1 MSTKRDY
8 YDILSVSKNA
18 SFDDIKKS
26 YRKLALKYH
35 PDKNKDSSATEK
47 FKEIS
52 EAYAVL
58 SDSEKRSQY
67 DQFGHEGIGSRYT
80 SEDIFSGVDFSEL
93 FRNSGFGFG
102 VDTIFEKIFGGSS
115 SHREHRGS
123 DVQCNLSL
131 TLEEISS
138 SVTKK
143 IEAPR
148 TESCVVCTG
157 SGAKKGTS
165 PRTCSSCKG
174 SGEVQVTRS
183 AGFARFV
190 TVASCKECNGKGV
203 HIDSPCSK
211 CNGIGL
217 DRKIRKIDV
226 KIPAGIEDGQ
236 VLRLR
241 GEGDEVRGGRSG
253 DLYVVISLLPHKI
266 FQRRNSD
273 LIYVKNVEF
282 PILALGSTV
291 KIPTLNGDFKL
302 KIPPGTQAGTIFTIS
317 GKGLPDPHSGRKG
330 DEIVQLN
337 VLIPTNLNS
346 RSKKLIKDLEK
357 ELT

>member
-1 MSTKRDY
+1 M
-8 YDILSVSKNA
+8 
-18 SFDDIKKS
+18 
-26 YRKLALKYH
+26 
-35 PDKNKDSSATEK
+35 
-47 FKEIS
+47 
-52 EAYAVL
+52 
-58 SDSEKRSQY
+58 
-67 DQFGHEGIGSRYT
+67 
-80 SEDIFSGVDFSEL
+80 
-93 FRNSGFGFG
+93 
-102 VDTIFEKIFGGSS
+102 
-115 SHREHRGS
+115 
-123 DVQCNLSL
+123 
-131 TLEEISS
+131 
-138 SVTKK
+138 
-143 IEAPR
+143 
-148 TESCVVCTG
+148 
-157 SGAKKGTS
+157 
-165 PRTCSSCKG
+165 
-174 SGEVQVTRS
+174 
-183 AGFARFV
+183 
-190 TVASCKECNGKGV
+190 
-203 HIDSPCSK
+203 
-211 CNGIGL
+211 
-217 DRKIRKIDV
+217 

-241 GEGDEVRGGRSG
+241 GEGDEVKGGRSG